1 MSMRKP
7 LVGAIVGLVACLTAL
22 SALGQGRALPEVELP
37 VAFRQMPAAAQ
48 AVSGPWWGALEEGAL
63 PGWLASARA
72 HHPLRA
78 GLEAR
83 VKALDQGWVSR
94 AVEQKV
100 LRAEIERMEDQSERE
115 VLDAVLELRSL
126 EARHGLAERQAA
138 QADESL
144 NLVRQRLA
152 AGLATRAEEHEASAR
167 AARLATQVSRLT
179 RERQTVEG
187 RLAGLTGQAQL
198 RVPVQPLSRMLMALP
213 VPAAVPATLR
223 ERADVRAVRERV
235 ATREV
240 SAAEL
245 DAAYRES
252 LLRAVD
258 EVEAAYAALQ
268 LAQGQQTAA
277 EVQVALGVNQLMAT
291 RSQFD
296 AGRVARGAMVE
307 AELQLL
313 DVQQQLQEAALQT
326 RRALAQ
332 LYFAL
337 GRRQ

>member
-1 MSMRKP
+1 MRKP
-7 LVGAIVGLVACLTAL
+7 LVGAIVGLMVGFMAPA
-22 SALGQGRALPEVELP
+22 AFGQGRVLPEVALP
-37 VAFRQMPAAAQ
+37 LAFRQMPATAQ
-48 AVSGPWWGALEEGAL
+48 AVSSPWWGPLEESDL
-63 PGWLASARA
+63 SGWLNSARS
-72 HHPLRA
+72 HHPSRA

-83 VKALDQGWVSR
+83 VKSLDQGWVSR

-100 LRAEIERMEDQSERE
+100 LRAEIERLEDQSERE
-115 VLDAVLELRSL
+115 VLEAVLELRSL
-126 EARHGLAERQAA
+126 DARHGLAERQAA

-144 NLVRQRLA
+144 GLVRQRLA

-167 AARLATQVSRLT
+167 TARLATQLARLT

-198 RVPVQPLSRMLMALP
+198 RVPVQALSRTLMALP

-252 LLRAVD
+252 LLRAID
-258 EVEAAYAALQ
+258 EVEAAYASLQ
-268 LAQGQQTAA
+268 LAQGQQSAA
-277 EVQVALGVNQLMAT
+277 EAQVVLGVTHLMAT

-296 AGRVARGAMVE
+296 AGRVARGALVE

-313 DVQQQLQEAALQT
+313 DVQQQLQEAAFQT

-337 GRRQ
+337 GRRS